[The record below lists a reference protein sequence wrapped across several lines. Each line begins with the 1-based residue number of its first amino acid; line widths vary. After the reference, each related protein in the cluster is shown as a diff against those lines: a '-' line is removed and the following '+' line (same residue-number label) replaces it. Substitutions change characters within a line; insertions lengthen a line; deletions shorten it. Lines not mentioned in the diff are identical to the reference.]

1 MDEKPADKIKGP
13 ADKIKGKVTLK
24 AVAQQAGV
32 SISTASRALS
42 GATGISGSV
51 RDKIFLAAKALN
63 YLNITT
69 TARQITI
76 LSDIETVSLGAGD
89 YMHDVMEG
97 LNAECRDLGIEP
109 KIQLIDSKS
118 STTLVERLMSNH
130 SKSQLTDGYVL
141 LSILDDKIIDE
152 LVAHKAPAV
161 IINGVDRM
169 MRIDAVAPAN
179 RAGGHMATDH
189 LIELGHKQILNFT
202 FEPRLTIQDRLLGYT
217 DAMKSA
223 DLEVKD
229 EYIVPVSDMRTDI
242 GYLKMKEILQ
252 QRGHANFTAV
262 ICCND
267 AVAIG
272 VSTAIAEAGLRVPED
287 VSIVGFDNI
296 ATAAISS
303 PPLTTIAVDRYA
315 LGSFGIQRL
324 AERVRSPKNLPT
336 YTQFAV
342 NIEVRKSTGPV
353 RR

>member
-1 MDEKPADKIKGP
+1 MNQKPKQKT
-13 ADKIKGKVTLK
+13 KSKVTLK
-24 AVAQQAGV
+24 AVSQHAGV

-42 GATGISGSV
+42 GATGISGPV
-51 RDKIFLAAKALN
+51 RDKIFLAAKELN
-63 YLNITT
+63 YLNATT

-97 LNAECRDLGIEP
+97 LNAECHDLGIEP

-118 STTLVERLMSNH
+118 STSLINR
-130 SKSQLTDGYVL
+130 SKNQLADGYVL

-152 LVAHKAPAV
+152 LVAHKIPAV

-189 LIELGHKQILNFT
+189 LIELGHEHILNFT
-202 FEPRLTIQDRLLGYT
+202 HEPRLTIQDRLLGYT

-229 EYIVPVSDMRTDI
+229 EYIVPISDMRTDI
-242 GYLKMKEILQ
+242 GYLKMKQILK
-252 QRGHANFTAV
+252 QRGHEGFTAV

-272 VSTAIAEAGLRVPED
+272 VSTAVLEAGLQVPED
-287 VSIVGFDNI
+287 ISIVGFDNI

-303 PPLTTIAVDRYA
+303 PPLTSIAVDRYA

-324 AERVRSPKNLPT
+324 AERVRAPKNLPT

-342 NIEVRKSTGPV
+342 SIEVRKSTGPV
-353 RR
+353 RG

>member
-1 MDEKPADKIKGP
+1 MGDKPASKKQ
-13 ADKIKGKVTLK
+13 GKVTLK
-24 AVAQQAGV
+24 SVAQHAGV

-42 GATGISGSV
+42 GATGISGMV
-51 RDKIFLAAKALN
+51 RDKIFVAANELN
-63 YLNITT
+63 YPTT
-69 TARQITI
+69 TSTARQITI
-76 LSDIETVSLGAGD
+76 LSDIETVSLSSGD
-89 YMHDVMEG
+89 YMQDVMEG

-109 KIQLIDSKS
+109 KIRLIASKS
-118 STTLVERLMSNH
+118 STTLANDAKSH
-130 SKSQLTDGYVL
+130 STDGYVL

-152 LVAHKAPAV
+152 LVAHKIPAV

-189 LIELGHKQILNFT
+189 LIKLGHKNILNFT
-202 FEPRLTIQDRLLGYT
+202 HEPRLTIQDRLLGYT

-223 DLEVKD
+223 GLEVKN
-229 EYIVPVSDMRTDI
+229 EFIVPISDMRTDL
-242 GYLKMKEILQ
+242 GYQKMRQILIEH
-252 QRGHANFTAV
+252 GHAGFTAV

-272 VSTAIAEAGLRVPED
+272 VSTAILEAGLKVPED
-287 VSIVGFDNI
+287 ISIVGFDDI
-296 ATAAISS
+296 AMAAISS
-303 PPLTTIAVDRYA
+303 PPLTTIVVDRYA

-324 AERVRSPKNLPT
+324 AERVRSPKSLPT

-353 RR
+353 RSKWWIN

>member
-1 MDEKPADKIKGP
+1 MDEKPVDKT
-13 ADKIKGKVTLK
+13 KGKVTLK
-24 AVAQQAGV
+24 AVAQHAGV

-42 GATGISGSV
+42 GATGISTSV
-51 RDKIFLAAKALN
+51 RDKIFLAAKELN
-63 YLNITT
+63 YLNATT

-89 YMHDVMEG
+89 YMQDVMEG
-97 LNAECRDLGIEP
+97 LHAECRDLGIEP
-109 KIQLIDSKS
+109 KIQLIDSRS
-118 STTLVERLMSNH
+118 SATLVERSKNH
-130 SKSQLTDGYVL
+130 LTDGYVL

-152 LVAHKAPAV
+152 LVAHKIPAV

-202 FEPRLTIQDRLLGYT
+202 HDPRLTIQDRLLGYT

-223 DLEVKD
+223 NLEVKD
-229 EYIVPVSDMRTDI
+229 EFIVSITDMRTDI

-252 QRGHANFTAV
+252 LRGHGGFTAV

-272 VSTAIAEAGLRVPED
+272 VSTAILEAGLHVPED
-287 VSIVGFDNI
+287 ISIVGFDNI

-303 PPLTTIAVDRYA
+303 PPLTTIAVDRYV

-324 AERVRSPKNLPT
+324 AERVRAPKNLPT
-336 YTQFAV
+336 YTQFTV
-342 NIEVRKSTGPV
+342 KIEVRKSTGPV
-353 RR
+353 RDK